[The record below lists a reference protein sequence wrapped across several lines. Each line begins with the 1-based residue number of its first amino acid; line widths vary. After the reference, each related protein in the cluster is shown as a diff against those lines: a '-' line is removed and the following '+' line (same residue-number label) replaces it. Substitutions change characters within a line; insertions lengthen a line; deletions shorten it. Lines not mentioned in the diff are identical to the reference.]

1 MSLTATP
8 GLPFGRL
15 GQKGQTM
22 ERGKKSIDR
31 KRKNGKVSACGF
43 SIYLVKLEK
52 ANSVMTKHLGDD
64 KSKSSDDDR
73 VSR

>member
-31 KRKNGKVSACGF
+31 KRKMEKSPPVASF
-43 SIYLVKLEK
+43 LWVKLE
-52 ANSVMTKHLGDD
+52 NVTIVITGHLGNN
-64 KSKSSDDDR
+64 KS
-73 VSR
+73 